1 MNQELPDVQAEFRK
15 GSDRTANIHWIIE
28 KVREFPKNIYFCFI
42 DYTKAFDCVD
52 HNKYCGKLLKRWEYQ
67 ITIPVSWETC
77 MQVKKQQSEH
87 RMEQPTG
94 SRLRKEYGRAVCC
107 HRLSNLYAEHIMR
120 NAGLDELQAGI
131 KIGGRNINSFRYV
144 DDTTLMA
151 ESKEELNS
159 LLMRVK
165 EES

>member
-1 MNQELPDVQAEFRK
+1 
-15 GSDRTANIHWIIE
+15 
-28 KVREFPKNIYFCFI
+28 
-42 DYTKAFDCVD
+42 
-52 HNKYCGKLLKRWEYQ
+52 
-67 ITIPVSWETC
+67 

-120 NAGLDELQAGI
+120 NAELDELQVGI
-131 KIGGRNINSFRYV
+131 KIGGKNINNLRYV